1 MFRVATKEQT
11 RLRMAIYGPSGAG
24 KSFSALRIASG
35 LGGRVAVIDTEHRSA
50 AKYADRF
57 AFDVAELTGD
67 RGIEMVINGLA
78 AAAKAGY
85 EVLIIDSLSHAWQ
98 GLLEE
103 IDKLAAT
110 KYRGS
115 TWQAWAEGTPK
126 QRRMVEALLSYPG
139 HLIATMRSKTEWV
152 VSNEGGRAKPV
163 RVGLA
168 PEQGKGI
175 EYEFDLLLE
184 ITADHVAHVV
194 KDRTGQFQGRL
205 IERPDEAFGRELAGW
220 FAAAPPDS
228 PPVSLPNGQVDTPAG
243 PSLSSRAGPSP
254 VSHAPCG
261 LRAGQ
266 SLSPERVEG
275 LRCELNKLGVGDHCA
290 LAAQV
295 LSRPVASL
303 AELTEAEARRV
314 WNEARRSH
322 RPPPPPASDEAAAAV
337 LD

>member
-1 MFRVATKEQT
+1 MFRAATKEKT
-11 RLRMAIYGPSGAG
+11 KLRMAIYGPSGAG
-24 KSFSALRIASG
+24 KTFSALRIASG

-57 AFDVAELTGD
+57 TFDVAELSAD
-67 RGIEMVINGLA
+67 RGIEMVINSLA
-78 AAAKAGY
+78 AAAEVGY
-85 EVLIIDSLSHAWQ
+85 EVVIIDSLTHAWQ
-98 GLLEE
+98 SLLEE

-126 QRRMVEALLSYPG
+126 QRRMIEALLSYPG

-152 VSNEGGRAKPV
+152 VNNEGGRAKPV

-184 ITADHVAHVV
+184 LSADHVAHVV

-220 FAAAPPDS
+220 FRADL
-228 PPVSLPNGQVDTPAG
+228 PVALPNGQADTPASN
-243 PSLSSRAGPSP
+243 PS
-254 VSHAPCG
+254 APT
-261 LRAGQ
+261 
-266 SLSPERVEG
+266 LSPERVEG
-275 LRCELNKLGVGDHCA
+275 LRRELSKHGVEDHCA
-290 LAAQV
+290 LAARV

-303 AELTEAEARRV
+303 AELTEAEARLV
-314 WNEARRSH
+314 WNAVRKGRQSL
-322 RPPPPPASDEAAAAV
+322 PVAASDEAAAAV
-337 LD
+337 LG